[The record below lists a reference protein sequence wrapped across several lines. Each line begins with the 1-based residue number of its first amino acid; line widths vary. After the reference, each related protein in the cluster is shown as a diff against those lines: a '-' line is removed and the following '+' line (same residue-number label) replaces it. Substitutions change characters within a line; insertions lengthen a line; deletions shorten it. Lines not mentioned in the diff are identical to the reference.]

1 MNRLTREVVVE
12 LLYEMYQKRGF
23 ITTDDIFNACDEAEL
38 SIFDTDYVSNKVIE
52 KGALVTDEQ
61 PLTNDDDL
69 SNEYELTDYTQTDY
83 SEIYH
88 YFNYNYPSMGFVI
101 DYIKSA
107 KPLQYG
113 EMAQLITQMRSGNT
127 YAKEIAFY
135 KNMRLALKAAYGYRN
150 RTRISLEDIFQQAC
164 LSIIKAIESYDP
176 YVHSAF
182 TSYCSTWIMQGIARY
197 IMDYENLI
205 RIPVHLYEKLTHIKK
220 ISESYAYYSG
230 DELVSIVASRME
242 ISYDEAGELIGY
254 YSLLDIY
261 SLDEYY
267 EICDDAD
274 EMLATLSK
282 QTVWSEENIFTWVD
296 DNFVR
301 EEMLKTLSNLSS
313 KESTVLRLRY
323 GLDGPEK
330 TLEEVGNIFNVTRER
345 IRQIEAK
352 ALRKLRHPSRRKNL
366 KDYY

>member
-1 MNRLTREVVVE
+1 MTREAVVE

-61 PLTNDDDL
+61 PLIHSDIAHAKA
-69 SNEYELTDYTQTDY
+69 EELTDYTQTDY
-83 SEIYH
+83 SEIFW
-88 YFNYNYPSMGFVI
+88 YFNSNYPSMGFVI

-107 KPLQYG
+107 KPLQHG
-113 EMAQLITQMRSGNT
+113 EMSQLITQMRSGNT

-135 KNMRLALKAAYGYRN
+135 KNMRLALKAAYSYRN
-150 RTRISLEDIFQQAC
+150 RTRISLEDVFQQAC

-182 TSYCSTWIMQGIARY
+182 TSYCSTWIMQGIDRY

-220 ISESYAYYSG
+220 LSERYAYYSC
-230 DELVSIVASRME
+230 DELVTIIANDMD
-242 ISYDEAGELIGY
+242 IPIAEANELIGY
-254 YSLLDIY
+254 YSLLSVS
-261 SLDEYY
+261 SLDEYH
-267 EICDDAD
+267 EICDDIG
-274 EMLATLSK
+274 EMFAKLSK
-282 QTVWSEENIFTWVD
+282 DTVLSEEDALAWVD

-301 EEMLKTLSNLSS
+301 NEISKALSTLSP
-313 KESTVLRLRY
+313 KESDIIRLRY
-323 GLDGPEK
+323 GLDGAEK
-330 TLEEVGNIFNVTRER
+330 TLEEVGNKFNVTRER
-345 IRQIEAK
+345 IRQLEAK
-352 ALRKLRHPSRRKNL
+352 ALRRLRHPNITAIL